1 MLCQELRLV
10 LSVVFYV
17 VNENPQNRIC
27 FKSCKQ
33 QTTTPEIRRFHV
45 LFWIVLT
52 KKMQGESLV
61 LQRFLNFKLYIPVSL
76 KSPLA
81 HSKQTYTESLPLQQ
95 FMKNLC
101 RFTGI

>member
-1 MLCQELRLV
+1 MQRKSKMLQKEAPPEW
-10 LSVVFYV
+10 VVF
-17 VNENPQNRIC
+17 
-27 FKSCKQ
+27 
-33 QTTTPEIRRFHV
+33 
-45 LFWIVLT
+45 LFALVLT

>member
-1 MLCQELRLV
+1 MEAGVKKERHDV
-10 LSVVFYV
+10 RRVF
-17 VNENPQNRIC
+17 
-27 FKSCKQ
+27 
-33 QTTTPEIRRFHV
+33 
-45 LFWIVLT
+45 LFCHVLT

>member
-1 MLCQELRLV
+1 MGVGIEFFPSNEKNQGIQIGCPDLLCL
-10 LSVVFYV
+10 
-17 VNENPQNRIC
+17 
-27 FKSCKQ
+27 
-33 QTTTPEIRRFHV
+33 
-45 LFWIVLT
+45 VLT